1 LLVSFVLSSLLV
13 FVSLDFVMLSFCVSF
28 AGHLKQTN
36 FFVVVNGGQRNNMH
50 FFLFLLWFNM
60 HVAWRTKF

>member
-1 LLVSFVLSSLLV
+1 V

-36 FFVVVNGGQRNNMH
+36 FVVVVVVVVVNEGQ
-50 FFLFLLWFNM
+50 
-60 HVAWRTKF
+60 KK